1 MDTITLKLLTFFKKK
16 KKSNKD
22 PFDYQCITENQV
34 KLTEQE
40 EHSLECLNKYDMSL
54 CPVEYERYKKF
65 QENHMHRDVNNGV
78 IGGHI
83 SIDVTMTSIGACKS
97 CHCSVCGQSANI
109 TEYNW

>member
-1 MDTITLKLLTFFKKK
+1 MLKLLTFFKKK
-16 KKSNKD
+16 KKSNQD
-22 PFDYQCITENQV
+22 PFDYQSITENQV

-40 EHSLECLNKYDMSL
+40 EKSLECLNKYDMSL

-65 QENHMHRDVNNGV
+65 QENHMHRDVNKGA

-83 SIDVTMTSIGACKS
+83 SINVTMTSIGAGKS
-97 CHCSVCGQSANI
+97 CHCSVCGQNADI